1 MSNDDTSREESDEQ
15 PSNMP
20 LMPVTFDVPNDDR
33 SREASL
39 EQPSNMPLML
49 ST

>member
-1 MSNDDTSREESDEQ
+1 MRLMPVTFDVSNDDTSREVSDEQ

-20 LMPVTFDVPNDDR
+20 P
-33 SREASL
+33 
-39 EQPSNMPLML
+39 ML

>member
-1 MSNDDTSREESDEQ
+1 MR
-15 PSNMP
+15 
-20 LMPVTFDVPNDDR
+20 LMPVTFDVSRGDR